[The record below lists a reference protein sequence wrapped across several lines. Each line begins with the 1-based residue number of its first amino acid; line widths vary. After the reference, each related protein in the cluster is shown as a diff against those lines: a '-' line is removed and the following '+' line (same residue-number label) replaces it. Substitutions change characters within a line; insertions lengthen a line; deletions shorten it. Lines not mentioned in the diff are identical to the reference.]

1 MSKIELSSNL
11 EAWDYYAAI
20 QIDHYFLVCV
30 SFFTLLSYLFFTKIG
45 SADIVCT
52 LHNLAHYPYLF
63 APQKG

>member
-30 SFFTLLSYLFFTKIG
+30 SFFYTSIIPVFPKIG